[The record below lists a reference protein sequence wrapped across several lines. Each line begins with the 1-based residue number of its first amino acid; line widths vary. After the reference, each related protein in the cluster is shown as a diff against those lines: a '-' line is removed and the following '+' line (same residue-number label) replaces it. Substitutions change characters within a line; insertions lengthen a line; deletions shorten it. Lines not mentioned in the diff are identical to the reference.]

1 MSGRQRRSGADVCE
15 SLGQWV
21 TAVAGQAERRQRQ
34 LSASLLSSRAVA
46 HDWLKKTKN
55 KQREAATHMQKQ
67 YAHMRRRTHTVVIQE
82 RTPP

>member
-46 HDWLKKTKN
+46 RDWLNTAVKKQTN
-55 KQREAATHMQKQ
+55 KQREAATHMQK
-67 YAHMRRRTHTVVIQE
+67 HTHTC
-82 RTPP
+82 